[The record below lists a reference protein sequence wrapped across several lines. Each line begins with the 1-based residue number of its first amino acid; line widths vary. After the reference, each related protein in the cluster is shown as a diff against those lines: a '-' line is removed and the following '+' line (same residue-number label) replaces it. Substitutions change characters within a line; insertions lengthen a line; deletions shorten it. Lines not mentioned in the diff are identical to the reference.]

1 MNFVEPLIIVFLIA
15 LLVVMHFVVKREI
28 MRYKEESEY
37 CRQMKDQA
45 ESNTRRVEYEHD
57 KFIKDTTEKLTKKI
71 EEIETKAK
79 ATIEERVQKVVEDYE
94 EALKTETEALEKQ
107 VAELDEALG
116 EKMMEVM
123 SKNTLY
129 FTCACDRGKQIPCS
143 VDLSS
148 DENYFTCPQCGA
160 TYRIVINPS
169 SILMSGI
176 TNNSKIASMYDG
188 KEIGEVERTAL

>member
-1 MNFVEPLIIVFLIA
+1 MIEPLIIVFLIG
-15 LLVVMHFVVKREI
+15 LLVASHYVVKRDI
-28 MRYKEESEY
+28 TRYKEDALYNRE
-37 CRQMKDQA
+37 QKDKA
-45 ESNTRRVEYEHD
+45 EEKVRDLENEHE
-57 KFIKDTTEKLTKKI
+57 KFIKDTTEKLSKKI
-71 EEIETKAK
+71 EEIEAKAK
-79 ATIEERVQKVVEDYE
+79 ATIDERVQKVVEDYE

-148 DENYFTCPQCGA
+148 DDNYFTCPQCGA

>member
-1 MNFVEPLIIVFLIA
+1 MFIELLIIIFLIG
-15 LLVVMHFVVKREI
+15 LLVASHYVVKRDI
-28 MRYKEESEY
+28 TRYKEDSLYNRE
-37 CRQMKDQA
+37 QKDKA
-45 ESNTRRVEYEHD
+45 EEKARVLENEHE
-57 KFIKDTTEKLTKKI
+57 KFIKDTTEKLSNKI
-71 EEIETKAK
+71 EEIEAKAK
-79 ATIEERVQKVVEDYE
+79 ATIDERVQKVVEDYE
-94 EALKTETEALEKQ
+94 QALKIETEALEKQ

-169 SILMSGI
+169 TVLMSGI
-176 TNNSKIASMYDG
+176 TNNPTIANMYDG
-188 KEIGEVERTAL
+188 KEIGEVERTPL

>member
-1 MNFVEPLIIVFLIA
+1 MIESLIILFLIA
-15 LLVVMHFVVKREI
+15 LLVVMHFVVKRDI
-28 MRYKEESEY
+28 TRYKEESEY
-37 CRQMKDQA
+37 CRQMKDIA
-45 ESNTRRVEYEHD
+45 ESNTRKLETEHD
-57 KFIKDTTEKLTKKI
+57 RFVKETTEKLSNKI
-71 EEIETKAK
+71 EEIEAKAN
-79 ATIEERVQKVVEDYE
+79 ATIEKRVQKVVEDYE

-176 TNNSKIASMYDG
+176 TNNPTIASMYDG

>member
-1 MNFVEPLIIVFLIA
+1 MMFIELLIIIFLIG
-15 LLVVMHFVVKREI
+15 LLVASHYVVKRDI
-28 MRYKEESEY
+28 TRYKEDSLYNRE
-37 CRQMKDQA
+37 QKDKA
-45 ESNTRRVEYEHD
+45 EEKARVLENEHE
-57 KFIKDTTEKLTKKI
+57 KFIKDTTEKLSNKI
-71 EEIETKAK
+71 EEIEAKAK
-79 ATIEERVQKVVEDYE
+79 ATIDERVQKVVEDYE
-94 EALKTETEALEKQ
+94 QALKIETEALEKQ

-169 SILMSGI
+169 TVLMSGI
-176 TNNSKIASMYDG
+176 TNNPTIANMYDG
-188 KEIGEVERTAL
+188 KEIGEVERTPL

>member
-1 MNFVEPLIIVFLIA
+1 MMFIEPLIIVFLLCVIVAIHIVAKRDVMNHRDEA
-15 LLVVMHFVVKREI
+15 LFCRVEKEKAENKVREI
-28 MRYKEESEY
+28 ESEH
-37 CRQMKDQA
+37 
-45 ESNTRRVEYEHD
+45 S
-57 KFIKDTTEKLTKKI
+57 KFVSETTEKLGNKI
-71 EEIETKAK
+71 MEIEAKAK
-79 ATIEERVQKVVEDYE
+79 ATIDERVQKVVEDYE
-94 EALKTETEALEKQ
+94 QALKIETEALEKQ

-169 SILMSGI
+169 TVLMSGI
-176 TNNSKIASMYDG
+176 SNNPTIASMYDG
-188 KEIGEVERTAL
+188 KEIGEVERTPL